1 MNRVFANTAPENRN
15 VSGETGLS
23 YQFPSTMRNLPFQ
36 NMVPI
41 LGHLDKVIRNIVN
54 RMSIFSIFCHT
65 ITSVYIMAEYQLTVI
80 RKC

>member
-36 NMVPI
+36 NIGTDTWSPRQS
-41 LGHLDKVIRNIVN
+41 D
-54 RMSIFSIFCHT
+54 T
-65 ITSVYIMAEYQLTVI
+65 
-80 RKC
+80 